1 MMDSFQHYFNYSLG
15 LCICG
20 IPEIQIKGTKDDW
33 IRLKE
38 KMTDILKEFS
48 ELTVWSEKSIF
59 KIIVFLRSLV
69 VYQKKRRKL
78 KNN

>member
-38 KMTDILKEFS
+38 KMTNILKEFS

-59 KIIVFLRSLV
+59 KIIVFFKIISGV
-69 VYQKKRRKL
+69 PKKKA
-78 KNN
+78 

>member
-1 MMDSFQHYFNYSLG
+1 MDSFQHYFNYSLG

-38 KMTDILKEFS
+38 KMTNILKEFS

-59 KIIVFLRSLV
+59 KIIVFFKIISGV
-69 VYQKKRRKL
+69 PKKKA
-78 KNN
+78 